1 MRVAVIAGARP
12 NFVKVAPFMRASR
25 AAGLDAM
32 LVHTGQHYDEAM
44 SASFFD
50 DLQIPPPD
58 VNLEVGSGTHAQ
70 QTAVVMQRFEAWLT
84 ETGLPDAV
92 VVFGDVNSTVACT
105 LVSAKLGVPVAHVE
119 AGLRSFDRSM
129 PEEVNR
135 LVVDALATWLLTPSP
150 DADANLAH
158 EGVHPARVHRV
169 GNIMID
175 SLLFAVERSAGS
187 DVLGRFALDAGGYAL
202 VTLHRPAMVDH
213 PEHLRGVLA
222 MLAELSDRVPI
233 VFPVHPRTRQT
244 IAGLDLTVPPSLRLV
259 DPLRYL
265 DFVRMQ
271 ASARLVLTDSGGVQE
286 ETTALGVPCLT
297 LRSTTERPITVEQGT
312 NRVVGT
318 DPATILAAAVET
330 LDHPPAPRVPDLWDG
345 HTAERAVAAIGRPV
359 PDEAWAP
366 YTPDD
371 PSPGGTP

>member
-1 MRVAVIAGARP
+1 MRIAVIAGARP

-25 AAGLDAM
+25 AAGLDAK

-58 VNLEVGSGTHAQ
+58 VNLEVGSGSHAQ
-70 QTAVVMQRFEAWLT
+70 QTAVVMQRFEAWMD

-135 LVVDALATWLLTPSP
+135 LVVDSLATWLLTPSP

-187 DVLGRFALDAGGYAL
+187 DVLDRFSLDAGGYAL

-213 PEHLRGVLA
+213 PEHLRGVLE
-222 MLAELSDRVPI
+222 MLAVLSDRLPI

-244 IAGLDLTVPPSLRLV
+244 IAGLDLVVPPSLRLV

-297 LRSTTERPITVEQGT
+297 LRTSTERPITVEQGT

-330 LDHPPAPRVPDLWDG
+330 LEHPPSPRKPELWDG
-345 HTAERAVAAIGRPV
+345 RTAERAVAAICSPV
-359 PDEAWAP
+359 PDAAWAP
-366 YTPDD
+366 YDLG
-371 PSPGGTP
+371 SAGPGGAA